1 MPIYVAV
8 TSCFHAGRNYEPGD
22 RIVASE
28 LPSDHFV
35 LSSAYKPYEP
45 TLKHDEHD
53 QSFVRSSTEIDQRGT
68 KQPGPDR
75 KTHDTPSGRAESSR
89 LANVNPRGW
98 RF

>member
-8 TSCFHAGRNYEPGD
+8 TSCFHAGRNFEPGD
-22 RIVASE
+22 RIVADS
-28 LPSDHFV
+28 LPSEHFV
-35 LSSAYKPYEP
+35 QATAYKPYEAK
-45 TLKHDEHD
+45 LKHDEHD
-53 QSFVRSSTEIDQRGT
+53 QSFVRNGADIDQRRT
-68 KQPGPDR
+68 RQPGPGR